1 MAKKSKLAAA
11 PAAFVRALLG
21 EALSSGRGV
30 EGRRFCDLD
39 NENSLL
45 SPPRERG
52 RMSGGGGP
60 FPGGVEGAEGT
71 AKPDWLISLSVR
83 WRFSLKFERK
93 EAFRAD
99 RGR

>member
-1 MAKKSKLAAA
+1 
-11 PAAFVRALLG
+11 
-21 EALSSGRGV
+21 
-30 EGRRFCDLD
+30 
-39 NENSLL
+39 
-45 SPPRERG
+45 
-52 RMSGGGGP
+52 MSGGGGP

-83 WRFSLKFERK
+83 WRFSLKFERE